1 VGAETKKVM
10 PLHEHIYQ
18 KYNKTFT
25 YLEINYTST
34 RHLDSALNLCNR
46 EVIQEYEDEVELWKT
61 YGGA

>member
-1 VGAETKKVM
+1 M